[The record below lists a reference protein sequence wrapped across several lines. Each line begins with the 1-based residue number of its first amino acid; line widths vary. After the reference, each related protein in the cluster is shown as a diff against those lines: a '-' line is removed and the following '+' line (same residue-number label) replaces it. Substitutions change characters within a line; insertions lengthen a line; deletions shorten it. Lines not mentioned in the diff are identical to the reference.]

1 MKWKKV
7 ISAAPKRNLVNLAF
21 FKDGPRDRSAP
32 KRPVSRPEEKARF
45 FHKLLTGMW
54 DRDNRRC

>member
-7 ISAAPKRNLVNLAF
+7 ILAAPKRNLVSLAF
-21 FKDGPRDRSAP
+21 FKDASRDRSAS
-32 KRPVSRPEEKARF
+32 RRLVSTRAEKARF

-54 DRDNRRC
+54 DRDSRRC